1 MSSFV
6 RQTDQAGPARRLPWR
21 TGDARL
27 PAIEADAV
35 VAVDWPAVAAAF
47 RAGDA
52 AAAEIAVSEVLAAQ
66 VLPYVAQLVRRLN
79 AWKSDHDDLVQDIL
93 VTTLTRRHTFRGDA
107 KLQTWITRIAINAC
121 RAHRRKEWLRRR
133 LFAAWLRR
141 QSPPREPLASDNDNP
156 QAQLVQNAVAA
167 LPAKDREAVVL
178 CYLQG
183 HAPADAAE
191 SLGITRNALDQRL
204 KRARAQLQTNLQAL
218 TPDS

>member
-6 RQTDQAGPARRLPWR
+6 SQTDQAGPARRLPWR
-21 TGDARL
+21 TGGARL
-27 PAIEADAV
+27 PVIDVETV
-35 VAVDWPAVAAAF
+35 VALDWPAVAAAF

-52 AAAEIAVSEVLAAQ
+52 AAAEIVAAQ

-79 AWKSDHDDLVQDIL
+79 AWESDHDDLVQDIL
-93 VTTLTRRHTFRGDA
+93 VTTLARRNTFRGDA
-107 KLQTWITRIAINAC
+107 KLETWITRIAINAC
-121 RAHRRKEWLRRR
+121 RAHRRNEWLRRR
-133 LFAAWLRR
+133 LFAAWLGR
-141 QSPPREPLASDNDNP
+141 QSPPPEPLASDNDNP
-156 QAQLVQNAVAA
+156 QAQRVQNAVAA

-204 KRARAQLQTNLQAL
+204 KRARKQLQTTLALL